1 MSNKVKRGA
10 RNAYYYL
17 KNPKYA
23 LFSGAD
29 LVSRGY
35 NRLADFGV
43 TQFEKKGGLIKRRKG
58 RQIKK

>member
-10 RNAYYYL
+10 KNVYSYL

-29 LVSRGY
+29 LVARGY
-35 NRLADFGV
+35 NRLADVGITSF
-43 TQFEKKGGLIKRRKG
+43 KKGGLIKKRKG